1 MKNNLNISLTIK
13 PTWFLSSSYAFF
25 DRDTNQIG
33 SITLPLLAR
42 IFGSNS
48 ATLTFENIDY
58 QLIDSAIALNVNTQS
73 RYVNTLL
80 KKDNLVVIELQ
91 YKSLKSSEEYRIIE
105 QDKKLEYLIKLN
117 GFGVWDIFLNNQK
130 IGNLT
135 NKEFIM
141 RRASLELSEPVP
153 ALVQMLIFWG
163 SINNQG

>member
-1 MKNNLNISLTIK
+1 M
-13 PTWFLSSSYAFF
+13 
-25 DRDTNQIG
+25 
-33 SITLPLLAR
+33 
-42 IFGSNS
+42 
-48 ATLTFENIDY
+48 
-58 QLIDSAIALNVNTQS
+58 NTQS